1 MATKWLSILVLSAL
15 VSPLSGQADKAQAK
29 PRVTVSGVFT
39 GRSGKPM
46 AKAKVIMADVT
57 GDEEVTCAKVK
68 LVASVPTA
76 ITDGQGRFQLKG
88 VTPGEYTLLYLPG
101 GTDILFPNEISVKS
115 LTAVTRSIAPLLRSV
130 ELGKTEPYPP
140 KSWGKVFTL
149 LKGHTFYSEGTYMRI
164 WNATVRRG
172 EQGPYFEVRRGVLW
186 LGRMDGA
193 TPVKLEAWSY

>member
-1 MATKWLSILVLSAL
+1 MATKWLSILALSAL
-15 VSPLSGQADKAQAK
+15 VSPLPGQADKSQAK

-46 AKAKVIMADVT
+46 ANAKVILADVA
-57 GDEEVTCAKVK
+57 GDEEVTWAKVK

-76 ITDGQGRFQLKG
+76 TADGQGRFQLKG

-101 GTDILFPNEISVKS
+101 GTDVLFPNEISVKA

-140 KSWGKVFTL
+140 KLWGKVFTL

-164 WNATVRRG
+164 WNASVRRG
-172 EQGPYFEVRRGVLW
+172 ERGPYLEMRRGNLW
-186 LGRMDGA
+186 LARMDGA
-193 TPVKLEAWSY
+193 APVKLEAWSY